1 MWVYENGSM
10 RFLEVNDA
18 AIALYGYSR
27 EEFLSMTI
35 LDIRSPDEAARAAEA
50 IPTFPLTGFW
60 HGGVWQHR
68 AKDGRPIEVEVVS
81 DDMIYQGG
89 SAYIVA
95 VRAVSRRMRVVGA
108 LRESA
113 RRFPP
118 LNVPVPVLI
127 LISHHQ

>member
-35 LDIRSPDEAARAAEA
+35 FDIRSPEEAARAAET

-68 AKDGRPIEVEVVS
+68 AKSGRTIDVEVVS
-81 DDMIYQGG
+81 DDMLYEGR
-89 SAYIVA
+89 SASIVKIG
-95 VRAVSRRMRVVGA
+95 RASCRERVCHDV
-108 LRESA
+108 
-113 RRFPP
+113 
-118 LNVPVPVLI
+118 
-127 LISHHQ
+127 